1 MSYRPHQ
8 GFELSSAFVGHNS
21 HHNSHHNSQHN
32 SHHNS
37 HHTSSHKHARAR
49 IQRTQHKHKKSDVL
63 ANIII
68 SDEHPNDTTH
78 IIPQKS
84 DSNKDPGRS
93 YVLNIAQINDNRY
106 KYIQTTKKANLVSEQ
121 EDNSLLL
128 ECIETKTT
136 LLQVI
141 EFRGD
146 NRKVIKHQISEL
158 DYVSLAQMNDHDL
171 TVGED
176 HLVASYRFVV
186 FGTNTENQD
195 QSVTQRHKIVRRSL
209 GAKGKKIYELEVRGM
224 ISVRLVTHGNLTYLT
239 GYGCPEVFIGETK
252 VEAKIKQDLV
262 VALIDEC
269 GRVVWAKRSATT
281 TNGDGLISD
290 LTNAASTSVTT
301 KNGSLNRKGDGLLM
315 ITGAYTGRITLN
327 KTHDGTVRES
337 LWWAEIDKKGCWTRS
352 GVLKLVSKNG
362 NNVTNGDSTS
372 LPPTDQQIDHL
383 RGYSIVAAGKPIHI
397 AGTFKGKI
405 DVPCDDDKDDDKDDD
420 SDDVVAME
428 TKPMYYLVGETPIPV
443 EANISDLE
451 YYPTPGVVMSRSG
464 EVNFHTYFD
473 TFITLG
479 RVRNRNKGTIGLAIL
494 PIRTLLDVTNIATYV
509 EHNNCNPT
517 QGLVSDDTSYIG
529 GNVYLSGNR
538 VHGFAST
545 F

>member
-8 GFELSSAFVGHNS
+8 GFELSGTFDSHNS
-21 HHNSHHNSQHN
+21 HHNSHHNSRHN
-32 SHHNS
+32 FN
-37 HHTSSHKHARAR
+37 HTSSHKHARAR

-63 ANIII
+63 ANRII
-68 SDEHPNDTTH
+68 SDEHPNSTTH

-84 DSNKDPGRS
+84 DSNKDLGRS
-93 YVLNIAQINDNRY
+93 YVLNIARTNGNRY
-106 KYIQTTKKANLVSEQ
+106 KYIQTTKKANLVYEQ
-121 EDNSLLL
+121 EDNSLVL
-128 ECIETKTT
+128 ECIETNTT
-136 LLQVI
+136 LLQIV

-146 NRKVIKHQISEL
+146 NRKVIKHQIAEL
-158 DYVSLAQMNDHDL
+158 DYVSLAQMNDHDF

-186 FGTNTENQD
+186 FGSNQENQD

-209 GAKGKKIYELEVRGM
+209 GAKSKKVYELDVRGM
-224 ISVRLVTHGNLTYLT
+224 ISVRLISYGNLTYLT

-281 TNGDGLISD
+281 TSGNGLISD
-290 LTNAASTSVTT
+290 LTNAATTSVTT

-315 ITGAYTGRITLN
+315 ITGAYTGHITLN
-327 KTHDGTVRES
+327 KTHKGTINEN

-352 GVLKLVSKNG
+352 GVLNLTSKNG
-362 NNVTNGDSTS
+362 NNGDSS
-372 LPPTDQQIDHL
+372 SPPTNQQNDHI
-383 RGYSIVAAGKPIHI
+383 RGYSIVAADKPIHI

-405 DVPCDDDKDDDKDDD
+405 DVPCDEDGGD
-420 SDDVVAME
+420 SNDLVAME

-451 YYPTPGVVMSRSG
+451 YDPTPGVVMSRSG

-473 TFITLG
+473 TFITVG

-494 PIRTLLDVTNIATYV
+494 PIRTLLGDTNIATYV
-509 EHNNCNPT
+509 EHNNCNPS